1 MKSIY
6 QDKKFA
12 EYWNKRAGDKG
23 EAYKRYL
30 LDPLMFDLIG
40 NLKNK
45 AIIELGCGNGYLCH
59 EFLKQDPLKLILMD
73 ISPYNIEHAKQK
85 CDNDKR
91 VEFLQ
96 HDATTPWP
104 IKTNTVNV
112 VYSVLVL
119 NEMDDIKTPIDETFR
134 VLKQN
139 GVFIVSVLHP
149 SFDLFQFAKEQAGI
163 KSKKFD
169 SDFEV
174 AHYQRPLSDY
184 FNQFVLSGFA
194 VKQLL
199 EPPLS
204 EELIKNNPGF
214 LEYKDHPIG
223 LIFMCVK
230 E

>member
-1 MKSIY
+1 
-6 QDKKFA
+6 
-12 EYWNKRAGDKG
+12 
-23 EAYKRYL
+23 
-30 LDPLMFDLIG
+30 
-40 NLKNK
+40 
-45 AIIELGCGNGYLCH
+45 
-59 EFLKQDPLKLILMD
+59 MD

-163 KSKKFD
+163 KSKKFKELGNYFKRGFAKFLMGGNSKTNPDLIKDYGD